1 MMIMGLLRRSKR
13 LENLQK
19 NSIVRLKI
27 HTSKR
32 MKSMVLVDS
41 EGDIFIADDS
51 NIRSFHWRTKTS
63 KRVILLASVPRLW
76 YLMVGYIYLCKTK
89 RVILQSYNSSPPGT
103 RLVSLSSSASFLF
116 HRRTLKLQCLCVS
129 VPFEILLCTKST
141 ACWWVRIHC
150 CYKEVQQQ
158 YYVQIRC

>member
-19 NSIVRLKI
+19 NSSIVRLKI

-51 NIRSFHWRTKTS
+51 NIRSFHWRTETS

-76 YLMVGYIYLCKTK
+76 YLMVGYMYLCKTK

-150 CYKEVQQQ
+150 FYKEV
-158 YYVQIRC
+158 